1 MLERQLNN
9 IVGSIT
15 NTSNERQ
22 TNNNILDHYEIH
34 DTKLGEG
41 GFAKVR
47 RGTHK
52 QTGRQ
57 VAIKCFDK
65 LKLADELPRVYTE
78 IRILRRLRHP
88 NIAQLY
94 EVFETSTNIY
104 IVLELCSGGELFDYI
119 VSKSKLD
126 EVEANRIFH
135 DLIRV
140 LDYIHLNGIAHR
152 DLKPE
157 NVLFDGT
164 KQVKLI
170 DFGLAADCSM
180 ENLISNKDQRPM
192 DKLSTCCGSVTYAAP
207 EVISGHSYS
216 GTTVDVWS
224 AGVLLYALV
233 VGQLPFNDPSIP
245 VLYKLIQSG
254 LVKIPSYLSTEL
266 ADLIRKMLNTNPN
279 ERITIRQILL
289 HPWLTKFQRQTQQL
303 NNQQFNL
310 LTFDGKEQIA
320 PIRPTIR
327 PTMSLENRVY
337 RRLQYTGATATGAAA
352 AAAAAVANNRQ
363 AFLNNENRVC
373 NVYRTP
379 TKTSRADAVIAIQRS
394 PLKTPNKKTPNKLGS
409 TCSPQNKVPFKT
421 PAKLKYGPEGKKSM
435 IKQWLQLWT
444 PRKLK
449 NPRKVLVASVKHFP

>member
-15 NTSNERQ
+15 NTFNERP
-22 TNNNILDHYEIH
+22 TNKNILDHYEIH

-57 VAIKCFDK
+57 VAIKCFNK

-78 IRILRRLRHP
+78 IKILRRLRHP

-94 EVFETSTNIY
+94 EVFETSTSIY
-104 IVLELCSGGELFDYI
+104 LILELCSGGELFDYI

-135 DLIRV
+135 DLIRT
-140 LDYIHLNGIAHR
+140 LDYIHMNGIAHR

-180 ENLISNKDQRPM
+180 QNLIENKEQRPM

-207 EVISGHSYS
+207 EVISGQSYS
-216 GTTVDVWS
+216 GTIVDVWS

-245 VLYKLIQSG
+245 VLYKLIQTG
-254 LVKIPSYLSTEL
+254 VVKIPSYLSVEL
-266 ADLIRKMLNTNPN
+266 ADLIRKMLNTNPK

-289 HPWLTKFQRQTQQL
+289 HPWLTKFSQQKHQL
-303 NNQQFNL
+303 QQHEQL
-310 LTFDGKEQIA
+310 LVQQEQIV
-320 PIRPTIR
+320 PISPTVR

-337 RRLQYTGATATGAAA
+337 RRLQFNADRPLYQ
-352 AAAAAVANNRQ
+352 N
-363 AFLNNENRVC
+363 NRVC

-379 TKTSRADAVIAIQRS
+379 TKTSRADAVTAIQRS
-394 PLKTPNKKTPNKLGS
+394 PMKTPKKTPCKS
-409 TCSPQNKVPFKT
+409 SPRKPLVPFKT